1 MKVFSTT
8 KELLQEEIAH
18 NRRLEVEALQI
29 LVGEEGDHLQLA
41 EKSVALAAATG
52 VEGAGEHL
60 EAELGCLIRQLW
72 HLIWMT

>member
-1 MKVFSTT
+1 MKVFSTS

-41 EKSVALAAATG
+41 KTQW
-52 VEGAGEHL
+52 HW
-60 EAELGCLIRQLW
+60 QL
-72 HLIWMT
+72 LQE